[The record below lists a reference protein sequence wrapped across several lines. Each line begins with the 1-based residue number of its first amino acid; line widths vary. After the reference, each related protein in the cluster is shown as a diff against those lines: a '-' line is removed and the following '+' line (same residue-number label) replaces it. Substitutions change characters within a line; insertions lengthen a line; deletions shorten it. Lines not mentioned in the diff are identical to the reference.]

1 MDGAGKLTRR
11 GGALI
16 AAVALMLAVLPGA
29 AMAATPGVYDFSGE
43 AGGCDYELELDSG
56 ARRISMATTS
66 CQVGG
71 LTATAEA
78 GYEGEGIV
86 LEHITATGVVD
97 GNAVAVDQ
105 RPAGA
110 AFTIG
115 SDLESLAAAVDAGAP
130 PSTLG
135 PASEAFARAAT
146 DRIAAAAF
154 EGLAGAVFSESRP
167 VRQVEEAE
175 DAYCDRFS
183 GRAAAHTNENC
194 LPTECPGGC
203 EQVTSQSASVGQDAA
218 EPAAEAPAPAGLTRA
233 LLMLA
238 PAATEKEKE
247 EKKKK
252 EKEEENEEL
261 CPAVNNTQKKVI
273 FACLPTVV
281 HGDIDTGSKPLVL
294 LPGAVLIMLPIGGS
308 SVLDLSTTP
317 TIRSSASVVSLGGVI
332 AGYNTKVKAPTLSLA
347 AGVIDMFHKVT
358 LEGEHV
364 DLGSVDID
372 GLLGGAPTDVTNSAD
387 ANTWIDTVKG
397 VAALSLPS
405 GGIFDASLFTAPI
418 LIAGAVVDVK
428 PSKDFTLGPTSHI
441 SAGGRGGAGGEG
453 ANDPGGKP
461 RGEAPGGAEDEF
473 GGSHAGYGGYDAALT
488 LTTEDWGTWQEAQGR
503 GPTYG
508 DPFAPTTAGAGG
520 SGGDDVDRGANGG
533 GVVRIDASQAPVR
546 IEGRVDAD
554 GNGLD
559 HRFAFEDTGG
569 AGAGAGGSVYLTAKS
584 LSGAGTISADG
595 GGYCPDCI
603 NGNGGMGGGGRVA
616 LVYGEAAAWSGT
628 ARAHGGLDEQYPGF
642 GDTFFAGTGGA
653 GTVFTRQVKFKG
665 DGSVEAGLGEFTD
678 GVLTIDG
685 GRPTGSY
692 PPPDGTPI
700 GVTWSSPHR
709 KLVLAG
715 EARGYGSVLEFGE
728 VDVLGGSDLTG
739 DLGGHKLKLTAGKLA
754 VDAASRIDM
763 SSRGYAGGRPG
774 YDDSQPEGGV
784 AETAPGQTPAVRA
797 YGGSHGGAGGTP
809 TGYLHPEFGDRP
821 SSTYDDPRNPTL
833 PGGGGAGDWDTADG
847 NPGGGVLD
855 ITAGTLRLDGLI
867 AADGGNN
874 NGPTADDPTPFSRTG
889 GAGAGGSVLVH
900 TEALSG
906 SGTVRADGGWACL
919 TGEGPPLMEEG
930 NSCNSGGGASS
941 GAGGGGRVAVYATS
955 CAWTGSLSAAGGI
968 SQNAIGTEDAAQA
981 TGGEG
986 SVYFQEAEGDCSSGG
1001 GAGGGDS
1008 GGGDAGG
1015 GGQGA
1020 GPAGRPAAPDRR
1032 APRLSR
1038 LALHG
1043 RTLRVAVSE
1052 PGTVTIKLA
1061 RCKVQ
1066 RSRRH
1071 GKLVKRTKC
1080 RTAKTI
1086 TVRAKH
1092 PGALRI
1098 RLPRGLPA
1106 GTYRVTVLARDRAG
1120 NRAKPLVRTVKLH
1133 PPPRR
1138 SRGA

>member
-1 MDGAGKLTRR
+1 V
-11 GGALI
+11 LI
-16 AAVALMLAVLPGA
+16 AAAVLVLAVLPGVA
-29 AMAATPGVYDFSGE
+29 AAATPGVYDLSGE
-43 AGGCDYELELDSG
+43 AGGCDYEVELDSG
-56 ARRISMATTS
+56 AREISMATTS
-66 CQVGG
+66 CDEGG

-78 GYEGEGIV
+78 HYEGEGIV

-97 GNAVAVDQ
+97 GNAVAVDEHL
-105 RPAGA
+105 AGA
-110 AFTIG
+110 AFTNG
-115 SDLESLAAAVDAGAP
+115 YDLESLAAAADAGAS
-130 PSTLG
+130 PSTLE
-135 PASEAFARAAT
+135 PASEAFARGAT

-154 EGLAGAVFSESRP
+154 ERLAGAVFSESRP

-183 GRAAAHTNENC
+183 GGAAAHTNENC

-203 EQVTSQSASVGQDAA
+203 DKVTSQSASVGQDAA
-218 EPAAEAPAPAGLTRA
+218 EPADQAPAPAGLTRA
-233 LLMLA
+233 PRLLV

-332 AGYNTKVKAPTLSLA
+332 AGYNAKVKAPALSLA

-364 DLGSVDID
+364 DLGSVDVN
-372 GLLGGAPTDVTNSAD
+372 GLLGGAPTEVTGSKDLNA
-387 ANTWIDTVKG
+387 WISTVKG

-405 GGIFDASLFTAPI
+405 GGIFDASIFTAPI
-418 LIAGAVVDVK
+418 LVAGAVVDVK

-453 ANDPGGKP
+453 VNDPGGKA
-461 RGEAPGGAEDEF
+461 RGEAPGGAKDEF
-473 GGSHAGYGGYDAALT
+473 GGSHAGYGGYVGSMMIEA
-488 LTTEDWGTWQEAQGR
+488 EGWGTWQEAQGR

-520 SGGDDVDRGANGG
+520 SGGDDVDYGANGG
-533 GVVRIDASQAPVR
+533 GVIRIDASGAPVR

-559 HRFAFEDTGG
+559 HRFDFEDTGG
-569 AGAGAGGSVYLTAKS
+569 AGAGAGGSVYVTAKS

-595 GGYCPDCI
+595 GGYCADCI
-603 NGNGGMGGGGRVA
+603 NGFGGMGGGGRVA
-616 LVYGEAAAWSGT
+616 LLYGEAGAWSGT

-653 GTVFTRQVKFKG
+653 GTVFTRQVRFKG
-665 DGSVEAGLGEFTD
+665 DGSVEAGLGEFPD
-678 GVLTIDG
+678 GTLVVDG
-685 GRPTGSY
+685 GRPAGSY

-754 VDAASRIDM
+754 VDAASRVDM

-774 YDDSQPEGGV
+774 YDYYSEPDGGA
-784 AETAPGQTPAVRA
+784 AETAPGQSPAVRE
-797 YGGSHGGAGGTP
+797 YGGSHGGAGGAP
-809 TGYLHPEFGDRP
+809 TGYIRPEYGDLP
-821 SSTYDDPRNPTL
+821 SSTYDDPQNPTL
-833 PGGGGAGDWDTADG
+833 PGGGGAGGWDTADG
-847 NPGGGVLD
+847 NPGGGVLE
-855 ITAGTLRLDGLI
+855 ISAGTLQLDGLL
-867 AADGGNN
+867 AADGGSN

-900 TEALSG
+900 AERLSG

-930 NSCNSGGGASS
+930 DSCNAGGGSSS
-941 GAGGGGRVAVYATS
+941 GAGGGGRVAVYAKS
-955 CAWTGSLSAAGGI
+955 CAWSGHLSAAGGI

-981 TGGEG
+981 AGAGG
-986 SVYFQEAEGDCSSGG
+986 SVYFQEVEGDCSSGG
-1001 GAGGGDS
+1001 SAGGGEDRGSRGGSGQVGGAGGAS
-1008 GGGDAGG
+1008 
-1015 GGQGA
+1015 
-1020 GPAGRPAAPDRR
+1020 PAPDRP

-1043 RTLRVAVSE
+1043 RTLSVAVSE
-1052 PGTVTIKLA
+1052 PGTVTVKLA
-1061 RCKVQ
+1061 RCTVR
-1066 RSRRH
+1066 RSHRH
-1071 GKLVKRTKC
+1071 GKPAKRTKC
-1080 RTAKTI
+1080 RTAKKI
-1086 TVRAKH
+1086 TVRAKRA
-1092 PGALRI
+1092 GTLRI

-1106 GTYRVTVLARDRAG
+1106 GTYRVTVLARDAAG
-1120 NRAKPLVRTVKLH
+1120 NRSKPLVRTVTLH
-1133 PPPRR
+1133 PPARR